1 MWHRPD
7 RLVRG
12 ALPMF
17 STESSPDAMRP
28 QVLVLEDN
36 SEALVLLRHYLMP
49 YADVTFTSTVDEALA
64 ADTAGGPH
72 PCDAYILDINLG
84 EDRDGVDVLHALHA
98 RHGKEKVWALAFT
111 AYALPG
117 DRERFL
123 AAGFTEYLSKPFS
136 RQQLLRILDDATA
149 LSGREA

>member
-1 MWHRPD
+1 M
-7 RLVRG
+7 L
-12 ALPMF
+12 
-17 STESSPDAMRP
+17 MRP

-36 SEALVLLRHYLMP
+36 LEALVLLRHHLMP
-49 YADVTFTSTVDEALA
+49 YAEVTFTCTVDAALA
-64 ADTAGGPH
+64 ADTAGGARPY
-72 PCDAYILDINLG
+72 DAYILDINLG

-98 RHGKEKVWALAFT
+98 RHGKEKVWALALT

-136 RQQLLRILDDATA
+136 RQQLLRVLNDAPA
-149 LSGREA
+149 LSAREA